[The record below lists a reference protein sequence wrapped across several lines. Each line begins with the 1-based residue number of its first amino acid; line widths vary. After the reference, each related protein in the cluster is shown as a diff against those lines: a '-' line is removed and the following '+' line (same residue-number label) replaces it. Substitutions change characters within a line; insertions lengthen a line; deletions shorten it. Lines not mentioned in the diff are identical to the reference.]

1 MAAFCFLVTP
11 LIATLLM
18 DLTQTHPPEAGW
30 LRQAWVRIVKWWPV
44 KMVGTT
50 LVMTGFFVAY
60 FWVLKHPLFPVTT
73 MSLTA
78 LDRMIPFQPAML
90 PLYLSLWFYVS
101 LAPALLWERR
111 ELISYPV
118 ATIALSLIG
127 LVIFLLWPTNVRWPD
142 VDWSQHPTFM
152 FLQSV
157 DAAGNVC
164 PSLHVAFAVFT
175 AMWLGRLLRQM
186 GAGNAVRVFN
196 WLWCLGILYST
207 VATRQHVVLDVL
219 AGTPMGALVAM
230 LHLRWVRR

>member
-1 MAAFCFLVTP
+1 
-11 LIATLLM
+11 M
-18 DLTQTHPPEAGW
+18 DLPPTPSPEADW
-30 LRQAWVRIVKWWPV
+30 LHQARVRIVNWWPLKV
-44 KMVGTT
+44 AGTT
-50 LVMTGFFVAY
+50 LVITGFFIAY
-60 FWVLKHPLFPVTT
+60 FWVLKHPLFPATT
-73 MSLTA
+73 MPLTA

-90 PLYLSLWFYVS
+90 PLYLSLWVYVS
-101 LAPALLWERR
+101 LAPALLRERR
-111 ELISYPV
+111 EMISYPF

-142 VDWSQHPTFM
+142 VDWSQHPTFS

-175 AMWLGRLLRQM
+175 ALWLNRILCQMTSGTFLR
-186 GAGNAVRVFN
+186 AFN

-219 AGTPMGALVAM
+219 AGIPLGALVAVI
-230 LHLRWVRR
+230 HLRWVRGSVKKM